1 MPYIDDDLRNGVDK
15 EIEALAES
23 IRAAN
28 RNVSTLDGI
37 LNYTV
42 CRLLTLLYPD
52 ESYFNYNRQVGALE
66 CIKLE
71 LYRRRIAK
79 YEEVKIA
86 SNGDLPGWK

>member
-1 MPYIDDDLRNGVDK
+1 MPYIDDDLREGVDK
-15 EIEALAES
+15 EIVKLADVIEEACHQVNA
-23 IRAAN
+23 R
-28 RNVSTLDGI
+28 DGV

-52 ESYFNYNRQVGALE
+52 ESYFNYNRQVGVLE

-71 LYRRRIAK
+71 LYRRRISK
-79 YEEVKIA
+79 YEDIKIA